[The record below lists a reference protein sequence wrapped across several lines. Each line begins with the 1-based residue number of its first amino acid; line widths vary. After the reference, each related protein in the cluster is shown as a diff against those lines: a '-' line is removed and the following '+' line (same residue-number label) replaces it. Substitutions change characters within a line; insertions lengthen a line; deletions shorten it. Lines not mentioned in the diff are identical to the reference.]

1 MPVAERQNG
10 GMATDQ
16 FAHPTVDDRAGLAA
30 VQATTASAS
39 EKTLLVLEAALN
51 QPRFSDVVEAT
62 GLAKATVHRILSTIA
77 DAGFITVAQDGSYLP
92 GPKILSLAGRA
103 LQRIDI
109 SAIAQPFVDDLVDVV
124 HCTVHVGVVNG
135 DEIVYLIRSDSD
147 KPYQMPSRVGHAIPL
162 HTSGI
167 GKVVLSDYTDDA
179 LERLV
184 ARTGLPRRTEHTI
197 TTLEALRAEIADVRR
212 LGYALD
218 REENVPG
225 VACVAAPIRDHTGAT
240 RYGLSIS
247 TLTLEHTLEQIEAM
261 SGLAIATADQIST
274 ALGYRG

>member
-1 MPVAERQNG
+1 
-10 GMATDQ
+10 MATDRTEHPEPPSL
-16 FAHPTVDDRAGLAA
+16 AHVSS
-30 VQATTASAS
+30 ASAS
-39 EKTLLVLEAALN
+39 EKTLLVLEAALDHS
-51 QPRFSDVVEAT
+51 RFSEVVEAT
-62 GLAKATVHRILSTIA
+62 GLAKATTHRILATLA
-77 DAGFITVAQDGSYLP
+77 DSGFITVAQDGGYLP

-135 DEIVYLIRSDSD
+135 DEVVYLIRSDSD

-167 GKVVLSDYTDDA
+167 GKAILGGYTDDG

-184 ARTGLPRRTEHTI
+184 ARAGLPKRTDHTI
-197 TTLEALRAEIADVRR
+197 TTLDRLRAEIEDVRR
-212 LGYALD
+212 LGYAMD

-225 VACVAAPIRDHTGAT
+225 VVCVAAPIRDHTGTT

-247 TLTLEHTLEQIEAM
+247 TLTLEHTLEQVEAM
-261 SGLAIATADQIST
+261 SPLAIETADKISA
-274 ALGYRG
+274 ALGYRA

>member
-1 MPVAERQNG
+1 
-10 GMATDQ
+10 MATDQ
-16 FAHPTVDDRAGLAA
+16 ITHAGLDDPAGANPAA
-30 VQATTASAS
+30 PTASANAS
-39 EKTLLVLEAALN
+39 EKTLLVLEAALDHS
-51 QPRFSDVVEAT
+51 RFSEVVEAT
-62 GLAKATVHRILSTIA
+62 GLAKGTVHRILTTIA
-77 DAGFITVAQDGSYLP
+77 EAGFITVARDGSYLP

-109 SAIAQPFVDDLVDVV
+109 SAIAQPFVDDLVDLV

-162 HTSGI
+162 HASGI
-167 GKVVLSDYTDDA
+167 GKVVLSDYTDGA

-197 TTLEALRAEIADVRR
+197 TTLEGLRAEIADVRR
-212 LGYALD
+212 HGYALD

-247 TLTLEHTLEQIEAM
+247 TLTLEHSLAQIEAM
-261 SGLAIATADQIST
+261 SGQAIATADTISA
-274 ALGYRG
+274 ALGYGG

>member
-1 MPVAERQNG
+1 MALDHSTLPVAHDG
-10 GMATDQ
+10 GVDTS
-16 FAHPTVDDRAGLAA
+16 PTAPAA
-30 VQATTASAS
+30 VAATASAS

-51 QPRFSDVVEAT
+51 HSRFTEVVEAT
-62 GLAKATVHRILSTIA
+62 GLAKATTHRILATLVDS
-77 DAGFITVAQDGSYLP
+77 GFITVGPDGSYLP

-109 SAIAQPFVDDLVDVV
+109 SAIAQPFVDDLVEQV

-162 HTSGI
+162 HSSGI
-167 GKVVLSDYTDDA
+167 GKVVLSGYTDDG
-179 LERLV
+179 LERFV
-184 ARTGLPRRTEHTI
+184 ARAGLPRRTEHTI
-197 TTLEALRAEIADVRR
+197 STIEDLRSEIDTVRR

-225 VACVAAPIRDHTGAT
+225 VACVAAPIRDHTGT
-240 RYGLSIS
+240 IKYGLSIS
-247 TLTLEHTLEQIEAM
+247 TLTLEHTLEQIEEM
-261 SGLAIATADQIST
+261 SVLAVETADKISA
-274 ALGYRG
+274 ALGHQR

>member
-1 MPVAERQNG
+1 MALEHSTLQVAHDAGAGAPSSAPVTASVPVA
-10 GMATDQ
+10 A
-16 FAHPTVDDRAGLAA
+16 
-30 VQATTASAS
+30 TASAS

-51 QPRFSDVVEAT
+51 HSRFTEVVEAT
-62 GLAKATVHRILSTIA
+62 GLAKATTHRILTTLVDS
-77 DAGFITVAQDGSYLP
+77 GFITVGQDGSYLP

-109 SAIAQPFVDDLVDVV
+109 SAIAQPFVDDLVETV

-162 HTSGI
+162 HSSGI
-167 GKVVLSDYTDDA
+167 GKVVLSGYTDDG
-179 LERLV
+179 LERFV
-184 ARTGLPRRTEHTI
+184 ARAGLPRRTEHTI
-197 TTLEALRAEIADVRR
+197 TTIEGLRSEIDTVRR

-225 VACVAAPIRDHTGAT
+225 VACVAAPIRDHTGT
-240 RYGLSIS
+240 IKDGLSIS
-247 TLTLEHTLEQIEAM
+247 TLTLEHTLEQIEEM
-261 SGLAIATADQIST
+261 SVLAVETADKISA
-274 ALGYRG
+274 ALGHQR